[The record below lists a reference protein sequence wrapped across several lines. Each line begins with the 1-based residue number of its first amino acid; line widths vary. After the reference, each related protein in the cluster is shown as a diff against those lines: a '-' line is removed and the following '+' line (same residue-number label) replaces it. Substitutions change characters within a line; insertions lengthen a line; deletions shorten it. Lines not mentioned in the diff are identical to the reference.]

1 MGQLTDFL
9 MRDYEQES
17 VQREVM
23 ISPFPFPFILRSI
36 TQEENKELE
45 KSCEK
50 KKFNPKT
57 KQTEV
62 ETDRNLYVSRL
73 LVTCCVEP
81 NFKDA
86 DLQARFGVMGAE
98 ALAEKLLTPGQYSN
112 LMLAVQELNGFD
124 DDINDLVEEAKN

>member
-23 ISPFPFPFILRSI
+23 ISPFPFPFVLRSI

-50 KKFNPKT
+50 KKFKIGRAH
-57 KQTEV
+57 V
-62 ETDRNLYVSRL
+62 
-73 LVTCCVEP
+73 
-81 NFKDA
+81 
-86 DLQARFGVMGAE
+86 
-98 ALAEKLLTPGQYSN
+98 
-112 LMLAVQELNGFD
+112 
-124 DDINDLVEEAKN
+124 

>member
-9 MRDYEQES
+9 MKDYEQTS

-23 ISPFPFPFILRSI
+23 ISPFPFPFVLRSI

-112 LMLAVQELNGFD
+112 LMFAVQELNGFD

>member
-23 ISPFPFPFILRSI
+23 ISPFPFPFVLRSI

-81 NFKDA
+81 NFKST
-86 DLQARFGVMGAE
+86 DLQARFGVMGVE